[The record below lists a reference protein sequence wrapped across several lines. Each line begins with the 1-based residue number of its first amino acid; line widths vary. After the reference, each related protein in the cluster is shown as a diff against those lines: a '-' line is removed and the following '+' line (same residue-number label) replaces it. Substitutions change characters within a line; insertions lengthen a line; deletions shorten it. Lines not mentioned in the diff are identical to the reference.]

1 MGLDFRKRSGRVF
14 DGSKLNV
21 EGQGIYNV
29 FKGGSVVK
37 TKPNGD
43 NIGKPLSQLIT
54 PTPTPTPS
62 VTPNPTNTPT
72 PSVTA
77 TNTPTITPTN
87 TPTLTPTN
95 TPTNTV
101 TPT

>member
-54 PTPTPTPS
+54 PTPSPTPLPTPTP
-62 VTPNPTNTPT
+62 TPLPNFLINPILIGDDEYLIVGDNEY
-72 PSVTA
+72 
-77 TNTPTITPTN
+77 
-87 TPTLTPTN
+87 LMY
-95 TPTNTV
+95 
-101 TPT
+101 